1 MYGSGVVAAAAVL
14 AIVLVLPVLTL
25 ALLLLLFELK
35 RLHIKQEGCAGAP
48 LTLERGTLHQT
59 TSSAT
64 IVFCGCLLFLKYL
77 ENLYWDVAELELSFA
92 AATVR
97 SPRVKF
103 A

>member
-1 MYGSGVVAAAAVL
+1 ML

-25 ALLLLLFELK
+25 ALLLFALK

-59 TSSAT
+59 TSPVT
-64 IVFCGCLLFLKYL
+64 FLFCGCLLFLKYL
-77 ENLYWDVAELELSFA
+77 ENLYWEVAELELSFA

-97 SPRVKF
+97 SQSYQ
-103 A
+103 

>member
-1 MYGSGVVAAAAVL
+1 ML

-25 ALLLLLFELK
+25 ALLLLLLLFALK

-48 LTLERGTLHQT
+48 LTLERGTRHQT
-59 TSSAT
+59 RSPVT
-64 IVFCGCLLFLKYL
+64 FLFYGCLLFLKYL

>member
-1 MYGSGVVAAAAVL
+1 ML

-25 ALLLLLFELK
+25 ALLLLLLLLFALK

-59 TSSAT
+59 ISPVTFL
-64 IVFCGCLLFLKYL
+64 FCGCLLFLKYL
-77 ENLYWDVAELELSFA
+77 ENLYWEVAELELSFA

>member
-1 MYGSGVVAAAAVL
+1 ML

-25 ALLLLLFELK
+25 ALLLLLLLFVLK

>member
-1 MYGSGVVAAAAVL
+1 ML

-25 ALLLLLFELK
+25 ALLLLLLLLFALK

>member
-1 MYGSGVVAAAAVL
+1 ML

-59 TSSAT
+59 TSPVT
-64 IVFCGCLLFLKYL
+64 FLFCGCLLFLKYL
-77 ENLYWDVAELELSFA
+77 ENLYWEVAELELSFA